1 MKPDCHYRLRLCQKS
16 ILSTGS
22 RFPTLSDLY
31 ATAMNRDIHDTINQ
45 PSDQPTESNLS
56 TPAKKFF
63 YIDSIPESLL
73 IHTGNGRIVEA
84 NRQACLSLGY
94 CREELLELTL
104 LDIEMDLPDA
114 GKAELILDVLA
125 GNGPSI
131 VQGTYRRK
139 DGTTFPAEIKTDA
152 LKNNDEN
159 PLFISTI
166 HNTNARPDRQ
176 RRLQDKRN
184 LLRVIIDS
192 IPEIICVKDG
202 QGRWMLANAF
212 DLRLFN
218 LQHVNY
224 RGKTD
229 AELAEYTSP
238 MYRQAFLACKKSD
251 DRAWTKKAPI
261 RSNEI
266 IPVADGIPRVMD
278 VYKIPLF
285 HRNGE
290 RRALIVVGRDITK
303 QHQVE
308 QQVRENEARY
318 RQLFE
323 QAPIGIIQFDTN
335 LHITDCN
342 KNYLTFMQV
351 DRDQLIDFDLRKIRD
366 TKIFPV
372 LESTLHGKEGRWEGE
387 YQTTLSNITLDVSL
401 RTTPLYDGHG
411 NISGGMA
418 LFEDMSLQ
426 HQAQEEK
433 FRLMSAIAQASE
445 TIVITDTNGSIEY
458 VNPTFEKITGYTAD
472 EALGKNPRIL
482 KSGHHD
488 AAFYQKIWQTLSTG
502 RVWKGH
508 LVNKRK
514 DGSLFEEDATIS
526 PVRNR
531 NGTIINYVAVKRDV
545 TKEVALKK
553 QLNHA
558 MKMEAIGTLAGGI
571 AHDFNNI
578 LSAVLGYAEMAKL
591 RLAEDDPLC
600 EDLTQI
606 IAAGRRAADLVR
618 QILTFSRQEESDMLK
633 PVKVQDII
641 KEVLQLLRPS
651 LPATIELQVDIDP
664 DCGQVLADPARI
676 HQVLMNICTNAK
688 QAMHEKQGVLT
699 IRLSEIDGDS
709 VIVPL
714 LHGQTRWLNL
724 EIADTGAGMEPLVKE
739 RVFEPFFTTK
749 QKGEGTGLGLSVVHG
764 IVKSHG
770 GEITV
775 DSKPGEGTTFH
786 VYLPVVD
793 DEERNADQADQIM
806 MPKGTEHIL
815 IVDDEPMLVDI
826 MQRLLSWLGYTV
838 TSFTDSR
845 LALEWFTQ
853 HPDKVDLVLTDLTM
867 PHLTGTELAKKILTA
882 KPQLPV
888 ILCTGYSKAMNAAKA
903 EAIGIQKFL
912 AKPVDNRI
920 LAQTVR
926 VALDN

>member
-1 MKPDCHYRLRLCQKS
+1 MPNIDTINVVPDFQQLL
-16 ILSTGS
+16 T
-22 RFPTLSDLY
+22 Y
-31 ATAMNRDIHDTINQ
+31 ATAMNRDIHDTTNR
-45 PSDQPTESNLS
+45 SSGQPTESNLS
-56 TPAKKFF
+56 TPAKNFF

-73 IHTGNGRIVEA
+73 IHTEDGRIIEA

-94 CREELLELTL
+94 SREELRASTL
-104 LDIEMDLPDA
+104 LDIEFDFSVINRDNQIQNL
-114 GKAELILDVLA
+114 LA

-139 DGTTFPAEIKTDA
+139 DGTTFPAEIKTDV
-152 LKNNDEN
+152 LENNDEN

-166 HNTNARPDRQ
+166 HNTNDRPNRQ
-176 RRLQDKRN
+176 RRLQDKHN

-202 QGRWMLANAF
+202 RGRWMLANKF

-229 AELAEYTSP
+229 TELAEYTSP
-238 MYRQAFLACKKSD
+238 MYRKAFLACKTSD
-251 DRAWTKKAPI
+251 DRAWIKETPI

-266 IPVADGIPRVMD
+266 IPVADGIARVMD

-290 RRALIVVGRDITK
+290 RKALIIVGRDITK
-303 QHQVE
+303 QHHIE

-323 QAPIGIIQFDTN
+323 QAPIGILQFDAN
-335 LHITDCN
+335 LYVTDCN
-342 KNYLTFMQV
+342 KNYLIFMQV
-351 DRDQLIDFDLRKIRD
+351 DRDRLIGFDMKKIQD
-366 TKIFPV
+366 TRILPV
-372 LESTLHGKEGRWEGE
+372 LEATLHGKKGRWEGE
-387 YQTTLSNITLDVSL
+387 YQTTLSNITLNVSL
-401 RTTPLYDGHG
+401 LTTPLYDGHG
-411 NISGGMA
+411 NIEGGMA
-418 LFEDMSLQ
+418 LFQDMSLQ
-426 HQAQEEK
+426 YQAQEEK

-445 TIVITDTNGSIEY
+445 TIVITDTTGSIEY

-488 AAFYQKIWQTLSTG
+488 EPFYQNMWQTICAG
-502 RVWKGH
+502 RTWKGH
-508 LVNKRK
+508 IVNKRK
-514 DGSLFEEDATIS
+514 DGTLFEEDASIS

-531 NGTIINYVAVKRDV
+531 NGDIINYVAVKRDV
-545 TKEVALKK
+545 TQEMALKK
-553 QLNHA
+553 QLHHA

-578 LSAVLGYAEMAKL
+578 LSAILGYAEMTEL
-591 RLAEDDPLC
+591 RLAEDDPIRRDM
-600 EDLTQI
+600 EQI
-606 IAAGRRAADLVR
+606 ITAGHRATDLVR
-618 QILTFSRQEESDMLK
+618 QILTFSRQEENDKLK
-633 PVKVQDII
+633 PVNVQRII
-641 KEVLQLLRPS
+641 KEVLRLLRPS
-651 LPATIELQVDIDP
+651 LPATIALQVDIDP
-664 DCGQVLADPARI
+664 DCGQALADPARI
-676 HQVLMNICTNAK
+676 HQVLMNICANAK
-688 QAMHEKQGVLT
+688 QAMHERQGVLT

-709 VIVPL
+709 MIVPL
-714 LHGQTRWLNL
+714 LHGQTRWLDL
-724 EIADTGAGMEPLVKE
+724 EIADNGAGMEPLVKE
-739 RVFEPFFTTK
+739 RIFDPFFTTK
-749 QKGEGTGLGLSVVHG
+749 QKDGGTGLGLSVVHG

-793 DEERNADQADQIM
+793 DEERNADRADRIVM
-806 MPKGTEHIL
+806 SKGTEHIL

-826 MQRLLSWLGYTV
+826 MQRFLSRLGYEV

-845 LALEWFTQ
+845 LALDWFTQ

-867 PHLTGTELAKKILTA
+867 PHLTGTELAKKMLTA
-882 KPQLPV
+882 KPQLPI
-888 ILCTGYSKAMNAAKA
+888 ILCTGYSDVTNAAKA
-903 EAIGIQKFL
+903 EAIGIHKFL
-912 AKPVDNRI
+912 AKPVDNEI
-920 LAQTVR
+920 LAQSVR

>member
-1 MKPDCHYRLRLCQKS
+1 
-16 ILSTGS
+16 
-22 RFPTLSDLY
+22 
-31 ATAMNRDIHDTINQ
+31 MNCDIHDTINQ

-56 TPAKKFF
+56 TPAKNFF

-104 LDIEMDLPDA
+104 QDIEMDLPDT

-131 VQGTYRRK
+131 VQGTYRRQ
-139 DGTTFPAEIKTDA
+139 DGTTFSAEIKTDV
-152 LKNNDEN
+152 LENNDEN

-176 RRLQDKRN
+176 RRLQDKHN

-202 QGRWMLANAF
+202 RGRWMLANDF
-212 DLRLFN
+212 DLRLFG

-238 MYRQAFLACKKSD
+238 VYQKAFLACKNSD
-251 DRAWTKKAPI
+251 DRAWAKKAPI
-261 RSNEI
+261 RSKEI
-266 IPVADGIPRVMD
+266 IPVADGIARVMD

-303 QHQVE
+303 QHHIE
-308 QQVRENEARY
+308 QQIRENEARY

-323 QAPIGIIQFDTN
+323 QAPIGILQFDAN
-335 LHITDCN
+335 LYVTDCN
-342 KNYLTFMQV
+342 KNYLIFMQV
-351 DRDQLIDFDLRKIRD
+351 NRDRLIGFDMHKIQD
-366 TKIFPV
+366 TRILPV
-372 LESTLHGKEGRWEGE
+372 LEATLHGKKGRWEGE
-387 YQTTLSNITLDVSL
+387 YRTTLSNITLDVSL

-426 HQAQEEK
+426 YQAQEEK

-458 VNPTFEKITGYTAD
+458 VNPTFEKTTGYRAD

-488 AAFYQKIWQTLSTG
+488 KAFYQEMWQTLCAGKT
-502 RVWKGH
+502 WKGH

-514 DGSLFEEDATIS
+514 DSTLFEEDATIS

-531 NGTIINYVAVKRDV
+531 NGDIINYVAVKRDV
-545 TKEVALKK
+545 TEEVALKK

-591 RLAEDDPLC
+591 RLAEDDPIC
-600 EDLTQI
+600 KDLDQI
-606 IAAGRRAADLVR
+606 IGAGHRATDLVR
-618 QILTFSRQEESDMLK
+618 QILAFSRQEENNELK
-633 PVKVQDII
+633 PVKVQHII
-641 KEVLQLLRPS
+641 KEVLKLLRPS
-651 LPATIELQVDIDP
+651 LPTTIELRQDIDP
-664 DCGQVLADPARI
+664 DCGQALADPVRI
-676 HQVLMNICTNAK
+676 HQVMMNICTNAK
-688 QAMHEKQGVLT
+688 QAMHERQGVLT

-709 VIVPL
+709 MIVPL
-714 LHGQTRWLNL
+714 LHGQTRWLDL
-724 EIADTGAGMEPLVKE
+724 EIADTGAGMEPQVKE

-775 DSKPGEGTTFH
+775 DSEPGEGTTFH

-793 DEERNADQADQIM
+793 DEERNSDRTDRIVM
-806 MPKGTEHIL
+806 SKGTEHIL

-826 MQRLLSWLGYTV
+826 MDRFLSWLGYTV

-853 HPDKVDLVLTDLTM
+853 HPDKVDLVLTDMTM
-867 PHLTGTELAKKILTA
+867 PYLTGTELAKKMLA
-882 KPQLPV
+882 EKPQLPV
-888 ILCTGYSKAMNAAKA
+888 ILCSGYREAMNASKA
-903 EAIGIQKFL
+903 EAMGIQKFL
-912 AKPVDNRI
+912 AKPVDNGI
-920 LAQTVR
+920 LAQSVR
-926 VALDN
+926 SILDN